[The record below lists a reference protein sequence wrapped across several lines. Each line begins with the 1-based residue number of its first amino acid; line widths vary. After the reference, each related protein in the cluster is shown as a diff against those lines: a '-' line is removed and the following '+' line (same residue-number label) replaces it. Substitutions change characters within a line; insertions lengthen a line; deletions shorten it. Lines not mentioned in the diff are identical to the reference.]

1 MTLGDSKRNFP
12 YKCFYNDE
20 LGEVYSFYRQGH
32 AFVITEKDHRM
43 NKMTDLDL
51 GTMYLIYNKALVSR
65 TSSEVNFFKIDE
77 EDGLWKK
84 YYTLPIRGFIYFIKG
99 NVRVQISTEDKIYFY
114 LIDKETL
121 KPSLENVMNNY
132 MNCL

>member
-1 MTLGDSKRNFP
+1 
-12 YKCFYNDE
+12 
-20 LGEVYSFYRQGH
+20 
-32 AFVITEKDHRM
+32 M